1 MAFLGLLMF
10 FIANNNIFVLVK
22 PHLKDIAVHFFLQY
36 ISHINKWYNYR
47 SFK

>member
-22 PHLKDIAVHFFLQY
+22 PHLKDIAVHFFPSVYKPHKQMV
-36 ISHINKWYNYR
+36 
-47 SFK
+47 